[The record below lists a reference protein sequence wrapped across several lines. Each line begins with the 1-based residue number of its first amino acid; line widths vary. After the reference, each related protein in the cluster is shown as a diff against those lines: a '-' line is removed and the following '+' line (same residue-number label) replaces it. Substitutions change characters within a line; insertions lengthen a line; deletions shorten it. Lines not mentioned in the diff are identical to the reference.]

1 VSVLTYIND
10 IPLFSTLRQAAYYGS
25 KNNMIGVHEH
35 VYNGRT
41 GYMAGR
47 SHIEASRQGAVAIT
61 TIQSTQTTTGGSGG
75 Y

>member
-1 VSVLTYIND
+1 MSVLTYIND

-25 KNNMIGVHEH
+25 KNNMIGVHTH

-47 SHIEASRQGAVAIT
+47 SHTEVSEQG
-61 TIQSTQTTTGGSGG
+61 TTTTTTTVTGGGGGG